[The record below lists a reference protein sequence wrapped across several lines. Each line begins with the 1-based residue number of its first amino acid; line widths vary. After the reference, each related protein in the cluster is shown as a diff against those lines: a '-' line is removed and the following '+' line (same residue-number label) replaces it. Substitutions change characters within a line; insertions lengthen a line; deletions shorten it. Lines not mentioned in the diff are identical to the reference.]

1 MPGKKTADKMT
12 AMLRSTTIY
21 LLALALLAWAG
32 LDVYQ
37 RYQFYQDRN
46 NKLEHTPAELNKARS
61 LIAKDTKLVAQQHL
75 FGKKPA
81 EIQPVAITRAP
92 ATKLNLK
99 LIGVIATSKD
109 GVSKVIIQIDNSDVG
124 VYSIGEKL
132 PKGNATIEKIEATQV
147 LLRRNGK
154 LESLAIIR
162 PKLEDASGDEDPATK
177 NLTDIRREGAP
188 PTTSPKDK

>member
-1 MPGKKTADKMT
+1 MPGKKTADKMM
-12 AMLRSTTIY
+12 AMLRSSAVY

-46 NKLEHTPAELNKARS
+46 TKQEQQPAELNKARS
-61 LIAKDTKLVAQQHL
+61 LMAKDTKPVAQQHL

-81 EIQPVAITRAP
+81 DIQPVAITRAP

-109 GVSKVIIQIDNSDVG
+109 SVSKVIIQIDNSDVG

-162 PKLEDASGDEDPATK
+162 PVLENVSRDEGIKTK
-177 NLTDIRREGAP
+177 DSRLKT
-188 PTTSPKDK
+188 KD

>member
-1 MPGKKTADKMT
+1 MT
-12 AMLRSTTIY
+12 AMLRPTAVY

-32 LDVYQ
+32 LDIYQ
-37 RYQFYQDRN
+37 RYRFYQDRN
-46 NKLEHTPAELNKARS
+46 SQQVAQPAELNKARS
-61 LIAKDTKLVAQQHL
+61 LTAKDTKPVAKQFL

-81 EIQPVAITRAP
+81 DIKPVAVTRAP

-99 LIGVIATSKD
+99 LIGVIATSED
-109 GVSKVIIQIDNSDVG
+109 GASNVIIQIDNSDVD
-124 VYSIGEKL
+124 VYSIGDKL

-162 PKLEDASGDEDPATK
+162 PSLEDVSVDEGPGTK
-177 NLTDIRREGAP
+177 NLKGIRREGAP
-188 PTTSPKDK
+188 PTTSPKDR